1 MRGSPVPERPRKSSP
16 AIADATPRRP
26 GALPPAETKR
36 REPRDPRLG
45 ASPEGGVPGSADRS
59 NAVPGAAGG
68 SQDFQASRRERS
80 EDGPFRGGHAARPP
94 DPRRGR
100 NAAASPCSR
109 TRSARR
115 GPLYRRSRPP
125 RGGGSRA
132 AATPGAEMSAPRG
145 GTDEGA
151 GGARRSPLAMPVG
164 NAAEGVGAA
173 NRAAVPN
180 RGHDEIHRAD
190 PDGGGSGGSVR
201 GMRPDQRNGQ
211 AREPA
216 SLQRGSRVVPR
227 ERRLGQSP
235 RPQLSLPRVSPA
247 LCARH
252 PLGCVRFGPG
262 VRRCN
267 PRFAVQ
273 PGQAARLS

>member
-1 MRGSPVPERPRKSSP
+1 MLPNPPGPPRS
-16 AIADATPRRP
+16 
-26 GALPPAETKR
+26 
-36 REPRDPRLG
+36 
-45 ASPEGGVPGSADRS
+45 
-59 NAVPGAAGG
+59 
-68 SQDFQASRRERS
+68 
-80 EDGPFRGGHAARPP
+80 
-94 DPRRGR
+94 
-100 NAAASPCSR
+100 
-109 TRSARR
+109 
-115 GPLYRRSRPP
+115 LYRRSRPP

-132 AATPGAEMSAPRG
+132 AVAPGAEMSAPPG

-164 NAAEGVGAA
+164 NAAEGVGTA

-180 RGHDEIHRAD
+180 RGHDEIQRAD

-227 ERRLGQSP
+227 ERRLGRNP
-235 RPQLSLPRVSPA
+235 RLQLSLPRASPA